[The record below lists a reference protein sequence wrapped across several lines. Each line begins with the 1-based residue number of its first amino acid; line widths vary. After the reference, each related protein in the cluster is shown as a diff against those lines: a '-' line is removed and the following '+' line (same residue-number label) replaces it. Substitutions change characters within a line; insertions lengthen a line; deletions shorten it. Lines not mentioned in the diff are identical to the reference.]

1 MPDDNTVMME
11 GVRLIFRNFTG
22 REGKY
27 NQAGAR
33 NFGVVLP
40 EDVAQSMANDGWPVK
55 WLDPRDEEDEER
67 TPWMPVKVAY
77 DKGRPPKI
85 YMVTERG
92 PTLLREETVD
102 QLDGVDITNVDLRVR
117 PYHYEVRGDTGIS
130 VYCQTMYVT
139 IDEDP
144 LDRKYAEMNHQ

>member
-27 NQAGAR
+27 NPPGKR

-40 EDVAQSMANDGWPVK
+40 EDTAVAMEADGWPVK

-67 TPWMPVKVAY
+67 TPWLPVKVAY

-85 YMVTERG
+85 YLVTERG
-92 PTLLREETVD
+92 PSLMREETVD

-117 PYHYEVRGDTGIS
+117 PYPYEVRGETGIS
-130 VYCQTMYVT
+130 VYVQTMYVT